1 MLLASGSGMF
11 AQVEAV
17 TTKHRPAL
25 CRPEG
30 HSRILATNR
39 ADSRSR
45 ETFPCRGWALRALT
59 LARFAVFGFVR
70 EVLFSEERLFPRG
83 PDEFRSARDTP
94 ESLVLELHRSFSQER
109 GPSG

>member
-1 MLLASGSGMF
+1 MF

-17 TTKHRPAL
+17 TTEHRPAL
-25 CRPEG
+25 CRPER

-39 ADSRSR
+39 ADSRRR
-45 ETFPCRGWALRALT
+45 ETFPCRGWALRALA

-70 EVLFSEERLFPRG
+70 EVLFSEKRLFPRG

-94 ESLVLELHRSFSQER
+94 ESLVLELHRST
-109 GPSG
+109 P